1 MVRARRL
8 PNLSVVTNPPPTSDP
23 ADGPCSEDGDWAC
36 SLRVMTMPRD
46 TNQYGTIFGGV
57 ILSAIDQAA
66 FVEARRHGVHRW
78 VTASVDRVEFSQPV
92 HVGDLVSCMTR
103 TTRRG
108 TSSVTVEVCVD
119 AERYEGGDTVR
130 VTRAQL
136 TMVAIG
142 PDGRPVPMT
151 SPATAHLPTVAASTD
166 RPPGP

>member
-1 MVRARRL
+1 
-8 PNLSVVTNPPPTSDP
+8 
-23 ADGPCSEDGDWAC
+23 
-36 SLRVMTMPRD
+36 MTMPRD

-92 HVGDLVSCMTR
+92 HVGDLVTCLTR
-103 TTRRG
+103 TTRTG
-108 TSSVTVEVCVD
+108 TSSATIEVRVE
-119 AERYEGGDTVR
+119 AERYEGGQTVR
-130 VTRAQL
+130 VTEAQI

-151 SPATAHLPTVAASTD
+151 SPPTAHLPQIIASTD
-166 RPPGP
+166 

>member
-1 MVRARRL
+1 MVWAPWL
-8 PNLSVVTNPPPTSDP
+8 PNLCPVTNPEPQPNADKSVPTSCQT
-23 ADGPCSEDGDWAC
+23 DGWAC

-92 HVGDLVSCMTR
+92 HVGDLVTCLTR
-103 TTRRG
+103 TTRKG
-108 TSSVTVEVCVD
+108 TSSVSVEVCVQ
-119 AERYEGGDTVR
+119 AERYEGGQTVR
-130 VTRAQL
+130 VTQAQL

-151 SPATAHLPTVAASTD
+151 SPPTAHLPLITTSTD
-166 RPPGP
+166 

>member
-1 MVRARRL
+1 MVRARRA
-8 PNLSVVTNPPPTSDP
+8 PNLGIVTNPTPQPTPSESD
-23 ADGPCSEDGDWAC
+23 EWAC
-36 SLRVMTMPRD
+36 SLRVMAMPRD

-92 HVGDLVSCMTR
+92 HVGDLVTCLTR
-103 TTRRG
+103 TTRTG
-108 TSSVTVEVCVD
+108 TSSATVEVRVL
-119 AERYEGGDTVR
+119 AERYEGGQTVR
-130 VTRAQL
+130 VTEAQL

-151 SPATAHLPTVAASTD
+151 SPPTAHLPAQPPTDPASTD
-166 RPPGP
+166 

>member
-1 MVRARRL
+1 MA
-8 PNLSVVTNPPPTSDP
+8 
-23 ADGPCSEDGDWAC
+23 
-36 SLRVMTMPRD
+36 MPRD

-92 HVGDLVSCMTR
+92 HVGDLVTCLTR
-103 TTRRG
+103 TTRTG
-108 TSSVTVEVCVD
+108 TSSATVEVRVL
-119 AERYEGGDTVR
+119 AERYEGGQTVR
-130 VTRAQL
+130 VTEAQL

-151 SPATAHLPTVAASTD
+151 SPPTAHLPAQPHTDQPSTD
-166 RPPGP
+166 

>member
-8 PNLSVVTNPPPTSDP
+8 PNLWMVTNPPPTSKP
-23 ADGPCSEDGDWAC
+23 AESPCSEGDDWAC

-46 TNQYGTIFGGV
+46 TNQYGTVFGGV

-92 HVGDLVSCMTR
+92 HVGDLVTCLTR
-103 TTRRG
+103 TTRKG

-130 VTRAQL
+130 VTKAQL

-142 PDGRPVPMT
+142 PDGRPVPM
-151 SPATAHLPTVAASTD
+151 SNPATAHLPLVAASTD
-166 RPPGP
+166 RPPEP

>member
-1 MVRARRL
+1 M
-8 PNLSVVTNPPPTSDP
+8 SNPPPTNACP
-23 ADGPCSEDGDWAC
+23 NPAQADGWAC
-36 SLRVMTMPRD
+36 SLRVMAMPRD

-92 HVGDLVSCMTR
+92 HVGDLFTCLTR
-103 TTRRG
+103 TIRKG
-108 TSSVTVEVCVD
+108 TSSATIEVRVE
-119 AERYEGGDTVR
+119 AERYEGGQTVR
-130 VTRAQL
+130 VTEAQI

-151 SPATAHLPTVAASTD
+151 SPPTAHLPQITASTD
-166 RPPGP
+166 